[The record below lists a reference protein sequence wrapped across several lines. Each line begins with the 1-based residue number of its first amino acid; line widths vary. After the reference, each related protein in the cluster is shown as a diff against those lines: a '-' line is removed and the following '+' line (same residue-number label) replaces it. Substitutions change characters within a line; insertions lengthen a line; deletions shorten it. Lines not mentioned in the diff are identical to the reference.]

1 LIGVLSP
8 AYPPD
13 SMTGLDGARL
23 SLELVLAHGTVVGG
37 RFEVIEPLGTDHLG
51 VLLSAKDQKTGRPI
65 TLRLLRTDLAEGD
78 VAQRIRAEARTAATL
93 THRSI
98 VTTYGVGTAPNGAMF
113 VATEAVE
120 GTQLS
125 ELLASKRQKSERM
138 SLRGA
143 YNVIAHVCKA
153 LAAVE
158 AQTCHGTLR
167 PSVVWV
173 SNSGR
178 VKVGDFGISKVL
190 VSAHTAT
197 VLGPDEQ
204 PFLAPEVKGGRIP
217 DARSDI
223 FGIGG
228 ILYQL
233 LTGRTPAEGFIPPS
247 QAHPDATPELD
258 RVLLR
263 CLASKPEGR
272 FASPDE
278 VRTALLPLVDLA
290 PDVTMSEDFGVDVEI
305 EGDAPR
311 TPAPSPRPGP
321 KLVPVAAPAM
331 VETRRAPAP
340 VIAPAPEPRVAQAG
354 PLDLGAVLARV
365 TQNDAPRWMVTMDGL
380 DHGPFTAR
388 ELVTTIANGEARRA
402 HVLLNMD
409 TGERIALGTHAD
421 FGEFVAQREQDEEQ
435 KAYKKSVEHAVA
447 SETKSSR
454 TKLVAAGAI
463 LLMVIAGLGVFFYTR
478 QAGEQQ
484 AVTEREV
491 GNLFDIGQIQASA
504 SGDILPDRPTHAG
517 GHHGGGHAPGTPRPQ
532 GETGGGSAGGYEE
545 AMNRAVDM
553 GDITQATD
561 QSRLTGP
568 EVAGIMNRHI
578 GRIYAACVPAEQ
590 ARGGTLGRVQID
602 IAIAGSGS
610 VLGASARQGSGAF
623 QACIGRAVSSVRF
636 PSFGA
641 PRMGARYSFSAN

>member
-1 LIGVLSP
+1 
-8 AYPPD
+8 
-13 SMTGLDGARL
+13 MNGLDGARL

-37 RFEVIEPLGTDHLG
+37 RFEVVEPVGTDHLG
-51 VLLSAKDQKTGRPI
+51 VLLAAKDQKTGRPI
-65 TLRLLRTDLAEGD
+65 TLRLLRTDLSEGD

-125 ELLASKRQKSERM
+125 ELLAAKRQKGERM

-190 VSAHTAT
+190 VSAHAAT

-204 PFLAPEVKGGRIP
+204 ACLAPEVKGGRAP

-223 FGIGG
+223 FGVGA

-233 LTGRTPAEGFIPPS
+233 LTGRSPAEGFVPPS

-278 VRTALLPLVDLA
+278 VRTALLPLVEIA
-290 PDVTMSEDFGVDVEI
+290 PDVTMSADFGIEVEVD
-305 EGDAPR
+305 GDVPR
-311 TPAPSPRPGP
+311 TPAPTPRPGP
-321 KLVPVAAPAM
+321 KLVPIAAPSLVDAS
-331 VETRRAPAP
+331 TRRPAP
-340 VIAPAPEPRVAQAG
+340 VLAPVPAASAPKATAASDG
-354 PLDLGAVLARV
+354 PSDLGAVLARL
-365 TQNDAPRWMVTMDGL
+365 TRGDAPRWMLTMDGL

-388 ELVTTIANGEARRA
+388 ELVTSIASGEARRA
-402 HVLLNMD
+402 HMLLDMD
-409 TGERIALGTHAD
+409 TGARIALGTHAD
-421 FGEFVAQREQDEEQ
+421 FGEFVTQREQEEAQ
-435 KAYKKSVEHAVA
+435 SAHKKSVERAVA

-454 TKLVAAGAI
+454 TKVVAAGA
-463 LLMVIAGLGVFFYTR
+463 LLLLAIGALGAFLLTR
-478 QAGEQQ
+478 EEGEQV

-491 GNLFDIGQIQASA
+491 GELFDIGQIQASA
-504 SGDILPDRPTHAG
+504 SGDVLPDQPVAHRPG
-517 GHHGGGHAPGTPRPQ
+517 HGGGHAPGQRPSG
-532 GETGGGSAGGYEE
+532 GEQGGGGSSAGGYEE
-545 AMNRAVDM
+545 AMSRAVDM
-553 GDITQATD
+553 GDISQGGEA
-561 QSRLTGP
+561 SRLTGP
-568 EVAGIMNRHI
+568 EVAGVMNRHI

-590 ARGGTLGRVQID
+590 ARGGNLGRVQID
-602 IAIAGSGS
+602 IAIAGNGS

-636 PSFGA
+636 PTFGA

>member
-1 LIGVLSP
+1 MNS
-8 AYPPD
+8 
-13 SMTGLDGARL
+13 LDGARL

-37 RFEVIEPLGTDHLG
+37 RFEVVEPVGTDHLG
-51 VLLSAKDQKTGRPI
+51 VLLAAKDQKTGRPI
-65 TLRLLRTDLAEGD
+65 TLRLLRPDLAEGE

-125 ELLASKRQKSERM
+125 ELLASKRSKGERM

-153 LAAVE
+153 LTAVE

-190 VSAHTAT
+190 VSAHAAT

-204 PFLAPEVKGGRIP
+204 ACLAPEVKGGRTP

-223 FGIGG
+223 FGVGC

-233 LTGRTPAEGFIPPS
+233 LTGRSPAEGFVPPS

-272 FASPDE
+272 FASPDD
-278 VRTALLPLVDLA
+278 VRTALLPLVEQA
-290 PDVTMSEDFGVDVEI
+290 PDVTMSADFGIDI
-305 EGDAPR
+305 ELENDAPR
-311 TPAPSPRPGP
+311 TPRPAPRPAP
-321 KLVPVAAPAM
+321 KLVPVLSPALVEAPA
-331 VETRRAPAP
+331 RRAP
-340 VIAPAPEPRVAQAG
+340 VIVAAPEPRPASAG
-354 PLDLGAVLARV
+354 PGDLAATLSRLVEG
-365 TQNDAPRWMVTMDGL
+365 DAPRWMVTIDGL

-388 ELVTTIANGEARRA
+388 ELVSTIARGEARRA
-402 HVLLNMD
+402 HTLLNMD
-409 TGERIALGTHAD
+409 TGARSALGTHVD
-421 FGEFVAQREQDEEQ
+421 FGEFVTQREQEEAQ
-435 KAYKKSVEHAVA
+435 QAHKTSVAHAVHA
-447 SETKSSR
+447 ETKSSR
-454 TKLVAAGAI
+454 AKVVAAGAF
-463 LLMVIAGLGVFFYTR
+463 LLLAIGALGGFFYTR
-478 QAGEQQ
+478 QQGEE
-484 AVTEREV
+484 AVVTEREV
-491 GNLFDIGQIQASA
+491 GELFDIGEIQASA
-504 SGDILPDRPTHAG
+504 SGDILPDQPAEPGHRPHGTGARPHGSGPTGAPQEGSG
-517 GHHGGGHAPGTPRPQ
+517 GTNA
-532 GETGGGSAGGYEE
+532 GYEA

-553 GDITQATD
+553 GDISQGGEAT
-561 QSRLTGP
+561 RLTGP
-568 EVAGIMNRHI
+568 EVAGVMNRHI

-590 ARGGTLGRVQID
+590 ARGGELGRVQID
-602 IAIAGSGS
+602 IAIAGDGS

-623 QACIGRAVSSVRF
+623 QSCIGRAVSSVRF